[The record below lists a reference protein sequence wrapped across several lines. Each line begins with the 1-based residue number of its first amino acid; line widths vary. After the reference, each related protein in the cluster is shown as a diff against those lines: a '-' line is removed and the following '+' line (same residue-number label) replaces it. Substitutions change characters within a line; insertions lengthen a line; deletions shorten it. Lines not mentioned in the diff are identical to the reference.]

1 MNQKGSKNRRVERLG
16 QTFVGRGDRYS
27 EKKEL
32 DIYETNP
39 IYLDDLF
46 KYEPYSNDGTYYEPC
61 WGINKY
67 LFNKMK
73 ELGFNVSG
81 SDILEGVDF
90 LKCNDKYDYIITN
103 PPFNLN
109 LEFIKKAFEV
119 ANKKISFLVP
129 LNYLDTMKRFPIF
142 HNKDFP
148 CKSVL
153 VYSRRISFIKGG
165 GLPEKCITGMS
176 FCWITWEKNYEA
188 ETMIKWIKNYDS

>member
-16 QTFVGRGDRYS
+16 QTFVGRQDRYDNN
-27 EKKEL
+27 KEL

-46 KYEPYSNDGTYYEPC
+46 KYEEYKKDGTYYEPC

-67 LFNKMK
+67 LYNKLK
-73 ELGFNVSG
+73 VDGYDVYG
-81 SDILEGVDF
+81 TDIIDGGDF
-90 LKCNDKYDYIITN
+90 LKCENKYDYIITN

-109 LEFIKKAFEV
+109 LEFINKAFEV

-129 LNYLDTMKRFPIF
+129 LNYLDTMKRYEVF
-142 HNKDFP
+142 HNPDFP
-148 CKSVL
+148 CKNVL
-153 VYSRRISFIKGG
+153 IYSKRISFIKGG

-176 FCWITWEKNYEA
+176 FCWITWEKGYIG
-188 ETMIKWIKNYDS
+188 ETTIKWIKNF